1 MGGGGGPASSSQP
14 PAAALDLSS
23 PVPHPAG
30 AGVGALGKETD
41 VAASPGQ
48 APGILRVH
56 SSLGGCVC
64 ESIPAAGRT
73 DPRGVSLPL
82 CVFAGCRCWG
92 GLCVCVFERES
103 PCWAGQALPA
113 QQVPVSAVCV
123 QITSP
128 PAPHPSWL
136 QLPGIRHLLSCT

>member
-1 MGGGGGPASSSQP
+1 MGGGGPASSSQP

-92 GLCVCVFERES
+92 GLCVRVFERES